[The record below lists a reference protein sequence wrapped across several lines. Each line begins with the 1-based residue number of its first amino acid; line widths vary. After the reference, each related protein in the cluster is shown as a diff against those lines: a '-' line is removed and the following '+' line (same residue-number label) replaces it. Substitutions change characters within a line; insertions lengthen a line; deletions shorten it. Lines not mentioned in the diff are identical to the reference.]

1 MANIFSRFSKSN
13 KRKDISL
20 DESIDKI
27 QSGDMDLRNQVIK
40 DYTPFVASAVSSVCQ
55 RYITESDDEFSIGLI
70 AFNESLDKFAPGKG
84 KSVIAFSE
92 TVIKNRVVDY
102 IRKESSS
109 TDLFN
114 HSTLQMD
121 NDEEGNSNARDSVD
135 ISAYQEELTNN
146 NRQDEILKFQD
157 KLAEFNLTMK
167 ELMNQAP
174 KHIDARIN
182 AIKVAELLIQNKD
195 LRDIFYDT
203 KKIPMKDL
211 LKLEDL
217 PVTRKTVE
225 RNRKYI
231 ISLAIILDNNF
242 VFLKDYLRLEE

>member
-1 MANIFSRFSKSN
+1 MANIFSKFGVSK
-13 KRKDISL
+13 KRRDISL
-20 DESIDKI
+20 DDSIDKI
-27 QSGDMDLRNQVIK
+27 QSGDTELRNQIIEA
-40 DYTPFVASAVSSVCQ
+40 YSPFVASTVSSVCQ

-70 AFNESLDKFAPGKG
+70 AFNESLDKFTPDKG
-84 KSVIAFSE
+84 KSVIGFSE
-92 TVIKNRVVDY
+92 TVIKNRVIDY

-109 TDLFN
+109 IDLFN
-114 HSTLQMD
+114 HSSLQLD
-121 NDEEGNSNARDSVD
+121 NDEESKFNARDSVD
-135 ISAYQEELTNN
+135 VSAYREEIDNT

-182 AIKVAELLIQNKD
+182 AIKVAEVLIQNED
-195 LRDIFYDT
+195 LRSTFYET

-211 LKLEDL
+211 LKEDL

-231 ISLAIILDNNF
+231 ISLAIILDNDF

>member
-1 MANIFSRFSKSN
+1 MANIFSRFGVSK
-13 KRKDISL
+13 KRRDISL
-20 DESIDKI
+20 DDSIDKI
-27 QSGDMDLRNQVIK
+27 QSGDTELRNQIIEA
-40 DYTPFVASAVSSVCQ
+40 YSPFVASTVSSVCQ

-70 AFNESLDKFAPGKG
+70 AFNESLDKFTPDKG
-84 KSVIAFSE
+84 KSVIGFSE
-92 TVIKNRVVDY
+92 MVIKNRVIDY

-109 TDLFN
+109 IDLFN
-114 HSTLQMD
+114 HSSLQLD
-121 NDEEGNSNARDSVD
+121 NDEESKFNARDSVD
-135 ISAYQEELTNN
+135 VSAYREEIDNT

-182 AIKVAELLIQNKD
+182 AIKVAEVLIQNED
-195 LRDIFYDT
+195 LRSTFYET

-211 LKLEDL
+211 LKEDL

-231 ISLAIILDNNF
+231 ISLAIILDNDF

>member
-1 MANIFSRFSKSN
+1 MANIFSRFSK
-13 KRKDISL
+13 KRRDISL
-20 DESIDKI
+20 DDSIDKI
-27 QSGDMDLRNQVIK
+27 QSGDMELRNQVIEA
-40 DYTPFVASAVSSVCQ
+40 YSPFVASTVSSVCQ

-70 AFNESLDKFAPGKG
+70 AFNESLDKFTSGKG

-92 TVIKNRVVDY
+92 TVIKNRIVDY

-109 TDLFN
+109 IDLFN
-114 HSTLQMD
+114 HSTLQID
-121 NDEEGNSNARDSVD
+121 NDEESSFNVRDSVD
-135 ISAYQEELTNN
+135 LSAYREEINN
-146 NRQDEILKFQD
+146 TNRQDEILKFQD

-174 KHIDARIN
+174 KHLDARIN
-182 AIKVAELLIQNKD
+182 AIKVAELLIQNEN
-195 LRDIFYDT
+195 LRDTFYET

-231 ISLAIILDNNF
+231 ISLAIILDNDF